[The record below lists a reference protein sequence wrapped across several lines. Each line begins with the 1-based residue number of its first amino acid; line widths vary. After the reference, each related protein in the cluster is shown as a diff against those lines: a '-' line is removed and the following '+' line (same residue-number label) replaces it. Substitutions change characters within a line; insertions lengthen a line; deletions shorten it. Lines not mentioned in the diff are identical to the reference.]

1 MPRADR
7 RPALGRDDR
16 VRVALEILKAPL
28 SVRSATARTLPGMN
42 AKTLVPVGLACA
54 AIGGAGGAALV
65 AGLGDGGK
73 TTTVVQQAP
82 LVGAPASDNNKATGG
97 LTPREI
103 YKRDAPGVAFVRSEI
118 VQRSQSPFDLGP
130 TEQRGE
136 ASGSGFV
143 IDKSGDILTNAH
155 VIDGAVKVTVQ
166 FSDQKI
172 VPARII
178 GRDTSSDLALLKV
191 DPDGVDLEPLAL
203 GSAKD
208 VQVGD
213 PTIAIGN
220 PFGLD
225 RTLTTGVVSALQ
237 RRIQAPNGFTIRNV
251 IQTDAAINPGNSGGP
266 LLDAAGRVIGINS
279 QIETGG
285 NGSGNV
291 GIGFAVPIDTA
302 KKALPQLEK
311 GNVER
316 GFLGITGAT
325 IKPSM
330 NLAVKQGVIVQSV
343 DPGSGADKAGIEGA
357 QSTSPDQASTGGDI
371 ITKVNGKAITGI
383 GQLRSAVGNKKPG
396 DKVTL
401 TVLHGGQTK
410 DVTVTLG
417 ASPTTVTSDQG
428 GGQSPQPIP

>member
-1 MPRADR
+1 MNPKSVV
-7 RPALGRDDR
+7 P
-16 VRVALEILKAPL
+16 VALA
-28 SVRSATARTLPGMN
+28 A
-42 AKTLVPVGLACA
+42 A
-54 AIGGAGGAALV
+54 AIGGAGGAAVV
-65 AGLGDGGK
+65 AGFGGNDK

-82 LVGAPASDNNKATGG
+82 LVGSPTSNSKAAG

-103 YKRDAPGVAFVRSEI
+103 YKRDAPGVVFVRSEI
-118 VQRSQSPFDLGP
+118 VQRSQSPFDLFP

-136 ASGSGFV
+136 SSGSGFV

-166 FSDQKI
+166 FSDQKT

-191 DPDGVDLEPLAL
+191 NTDGVDLSPLTL

-279 QIETGG
+279 QIATGG
-285 NGSGNV
+285 SSNANV

-302 KKALPQLEK
+302 KQVLPALKK
-311 GNVER
+311 GAAVQRAE
-316 GFLGITGAT
+316 LGVTTLT
-325 IKPSM
+325 IDQSLNGL
-330 NLAVKQGVIVQSV
+330 NLPVKQGVLVQSV
-343 DPGSGADKAGIEGA
+343 QNGSAADKAGLRGGDISA
-357 QSTSPDQASTGGDI
+357 QMAGQDVQLGGDI
-371 ITKVNGKAITGI
+371 ITRCDGKSVATADDLAGI
-383 GQLRSAVGNKKPG
+383 IQGHKPG
-396 DKVTL
+396 DQVKITYL
-401 TVLHGGQTK
+401 RGGKERTATAK
-410 DVTVTLG
+410 LG
-417 ASPTTVTSDQG
+417 KQPTRATTG
-428 GGQSPQPIP
+428 